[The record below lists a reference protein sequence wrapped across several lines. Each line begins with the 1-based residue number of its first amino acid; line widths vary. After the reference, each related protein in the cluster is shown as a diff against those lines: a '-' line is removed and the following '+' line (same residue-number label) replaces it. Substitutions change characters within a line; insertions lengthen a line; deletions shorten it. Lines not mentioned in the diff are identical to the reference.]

1 MGLAETTQLP
11 GRVKL
16 ASRSCIWRAFSPQLT
31 SSRRNLLRLA
41 EEEKKRKRKKELKFL
56 RQPIFIYFLCT
67 SLVIFKPWFPATT
80 YRTITDRRVFYAST
94 QDGGNKRTKYEPKFD
109 MPHIP

>member
-41 EEEKKRKRKKELKFL
+41 EEEKEKKSSNF
-56 RQPIFIYFLCT
+56 
-67 SLVIFKPWFPATT
+67 
-80 YRTITDRRVFYAST
+80 
-94 QDGGNKRTKYEPKFD
+94 
-109 MPHIP
+109 